1 MGSVTGP
8 PAEPLADRDVRFVK
22 ETGAAAA
29 IASLAE
35 PVLESLGFRLV
46 LARILQ
52 GQGTIV
58 EIMAERPD
66 GSMTIDDC
74 RTVSLALSPVLD
86 VHDPVAASYR
96 LQISSPGIDRPLVRP
111 SDFDQWAGFEAR
123 VELREMI
130 DGRRRFRGVL
140 EGFEDGEIRIEV
152 DLGKE
157 QGLTTLGLPLALVGD
172 AKLVLTDDLVRESLR
187 RTKQT
192 LAALD
197 SANDAEDD
205 ADTNRQAAEAVAQS
219 TAPAAGKTG
228 KSGGIKR
235 RGAAGGSGGKR
246 RPNRRKRTSQ
256 WTGTDD
262 ASSDSE

>member
-1 MGSVTGP
+1 MAGARVS
-8 PAEPLADRDVRFVK
+8 EERFIK

-29 IASLAE
+29 IAELSE

-46 LARILQ
+46 LARILS

-86 VHDPVAASYR
+86 VHDPIPGAYR

-123 VELREMI
+123 IELKELI
-130 DGRRRFRGVL
+130 DGRRRFRGVI
-140 EGFEDGEIRIEV
+140 EGFEDGEVRIEV

-157 QGLTTLGLPLALVGD
+157 HGVKLLGFPIGLID
-172 AKLVLTDDLVRESLR
+172 EAKLVLTDELVRESLR
-187 RTKQT
+187 RTKQV
-192 LAALD
+192 LAELEASDFPETEGVVVPKPVPPARQPGKPGRERSRKGRSGKGRAKRAPD
-197 SANDAEDD
+197 SHDE
-205 ADTNRQAAEAVAQS
+205 
-219 TAPAAGKTG
+219 
-228 KSGGIKR
+228 
-235 RGAAGGSGGKR
+235 
-246 RPNRRKRTSQ
+246 
-256 WTGTDD
+256 
-262 ASSDSE
+262 